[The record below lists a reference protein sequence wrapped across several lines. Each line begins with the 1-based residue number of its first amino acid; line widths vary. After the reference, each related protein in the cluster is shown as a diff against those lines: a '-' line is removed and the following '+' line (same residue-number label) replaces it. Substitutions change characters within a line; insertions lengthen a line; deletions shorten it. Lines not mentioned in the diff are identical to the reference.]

1 MVDEIF
7 KYKGK
12 TLEELKQMDVKKFA
26 GILTSRKRRSL
37 MRDLMSDVGPLMKKV
52 RAANQGTRKKQIK
65 THSRTMIVMPEM
77 VGLKIGIHNG
87 KDFTEVIIVEEM
99 IGLFFGELS
108 PSRRRVTHGSA
119 GVGATKSS
127 TSSASKAK

>member
-12 TLEELKQMDVKKFA
+12 TLEELKQMDIKSFA
-26 GILTSRKRRSL
+26 DLLTSRKRRSL
-37 MRDLMSDVGPLMKKV
+37 MRDLMTTVEPLMKKV

-65 THSRTMIVMPEM
+65 THSRTMIVLPEM
-77 VGLKIGIHNG
+77 VGLTIGIHNG
-87 KDFTEVIIVEEM
+87 KDFAEIHIVEEM
-99 IGLFFGELS
+99 IGLFFGELA
-108 PSRRRVTHGSA
+108 PSRKRVTHGSA